1 MWESVLLKIPGDYDY
16 LLGFGTTTDLTLLQL
31 ETLQVSPVKINL
43 IIAFGSFTGRT
54 AKGKLIL

>member
-1 MWESVLLKIPGDYDY
+1 MWESVLLKIPGDYY

-31 ETLQVSPVKINL
+31 ETLQVSPDKINL